1 MARAHYAFCQH
12 ILNTGQGGYAG
23 LRQKLRRRYALST
36 PENRPDESYDRGTH
50 RTVFLLFLSFLK
62 GTLSG
67 QNAIRIDA
75 TWCTQAQSLQ
85 GFGEFSFPER
95 VIREVDLERELQQL
109 LDPIAYTGW
118 PVALAGVQTD
128 IPFEIVRIY
137 DSEIQSAA
145 KAAYQRDYMMLGFK
159 SWG

>member
-1 MARAHYAFCQH
+1 M
-12 ILNTGQGGYAG
+12 
-23 LRQKLRRRYALST
+23 
-36 PENRPDESYDRGTH
+36 PDESYDLGTH
-50 RTVFLLFLSFLK
+50 RTAVLSFLSFLK

-67 QNAIRIDA
+67 QTAIRIDA

-95 VIREVDLERELQQL
+95 VIREVDLERELPQL
-109 LDPIAYTGW
+109 LDSIGYTGW
-118 PVALAGVQTD
+118 PVALAWGQTD
-128 IPFEIVRIY
+128 ILFELARIY

-145 KAAYQRDYMMLGFK
+145 QAAYQRDYMMLGFK